1 MKVSIIT
8 TTYNTGKTVE
18 DTIKSVLDQTY
29 PDIEFIIIDDES
41 SDDTM
46 KVVYKY
52 KDKVTKIVEAKH
64 SGIFGN
70 LNKGMELATGESV
83 GILNSDD
90 FYVSSNVIET
100 VVNEFKRTGVD
111 CVWGDILVVD
121 KDDTNKII
129 RNWKSSPY
137 KEGEYQKGWHPPH
150 PAFFAKREVYQKYG
164 LFRTDLWTSA
174 DYESV
179 LRILEKNKATSS
191 YISKVLT
198 KMRAG
203 GSSSK
208 GIYNWIRGNIGAYRA
223 FKLNGLKISPLF
235 IVRKPLYKLSQFIIR

>member
-1 MKVSIIT
+1 MKVSIVT

-18 DTIKSVLDQTY
+18 DTIKSVLSQTY
-29 PDIEFIIIDDES
+29 PDIEFVIVDDES
-41 SDDTM
+41 TDNTM
-46 KVVYKY
+46 EVVNKY
-52 KDKVTKIVEAKH
+52 KDKVSKIVEAEH

-70 LNKGMELATGESV
+70 LNKGVELATGDIV

-90 FYVSSNVIET
+90 FYVSNDVIET
-100 VVNEFKRTGVD
+100 VVNEFKETGVD

-121 KDDTNKII
+121 KDDTNKVI
-129 RNWKSSPY
+129 RNWKSSSY
-137 KEGEYQKGWHPPH
+137 REGEYQKGWHPPH
-150 PAFFAKREVYQKYG
+150 PAFFAKREVYKKYG

-179 LRILEKNKATSS
+179 LRILEKNKASSS

-203 GSSSK
+203 GQSSM
-208 GIYNWIRGNIGAYRA
+208 GIYNWVRGNIGAYRA
-223 FKLNGLKISPLF
+223 FKLNGLKINPLF
-235 IVRKPLYKLSQFIIR
+235 IIRKPLYKLSQFFKK

>member
-1 MKVSIIT
+1 MRVSIVT

-18 DTIKSVLDQTY
+18 DTIKSVLGQTY
-29 PDIEFIIIDDES
+29 SDIEFIIVDDES
-41 SDDTM
+41 TDNTLEVVNKYKNKIT
-46 KVVYKY
+46 KVVA
-52 KDKVTKIVEAKH
+52 EKH

-70 LNKGMELATGESV
+70 LNKGMELATGDII

-90 FYVSSNVIET
+90 FYVSNDVIET
-100 VVNEFKRTGVD
+100 VVNEFKKTNAD

-129 RNWKSSPY
+129 RNWKSSAY

-191 YISKVLT
+191 YIPKILT

-208 GIYNWIRGNIGAYRA
+208 GIFNWVRGNVGAYRA
-223 FKLNGLKISPLF
+223 FKINGLKVSPLF
-235 IVRKPLYKLSQFIIR
+235 IIRKPLYKLGQFFKR